1 MNVKCTKCRYKFEI
15 PVRHD
20 GGAVEV
26 VCPRCGHHQVVQL
39 PEQAPAQTEIVPNKV
54 VPSAGQPVTLPPLQ
68 AGQAQEQPRVEQ
80 PRVEQPMGDGG
91 YQQEAEQPV
100 IIYQESKSNNQP
112 LLIAVIALLVVAI
125 AGFVWLLSQRNNSAS
140 ADVPLPASQDVETV
154 DTTAVDAVMSTEVA
168 ADTAAMQVVDDVPVS
183 SEFEPPY
190 TYSGIS
196 NFCQLQFDIEQQISR
211 IGQHISSFGDIKR
224 RSKIRG
230 RQMIYEH
237 SDGVRYQLF
246 FDESVNSSMAILT
259 GIAISRSSSDPYGDC
274 LYMDGELIRRG
285 YDEWSTHL
293 YYSGSSEMFFSP
305 GCKGGRVY
313 SYIYMSNALDKGAA
327 PRD

>member
-1 MNVKCTKCRYKFEI
+1 MNVQCPQCRYEFDY
-15 PVRHD
+15 PDVDR
-20 GGAVEV
+20 GGVATCI
-26 VCPRCGHHQVVQL
+26 CPRCGVPFEVRPATNQYLSQEQMSQQQSPSGAL
-39 PEQAPAQTEIVPNKV
+39 PW
-54 VPSAGQPVTLPPLQ
+54 
-68 AGQAQEQPRVEQ
+68 QAQEQ

-100 IIYQESKSNNQP
+100 IIYQESKSNNQL